1 VTHFVSEIGLIFL
14 LFFLGLEFSLER
26 LVRSGRHVG
35 LGGAADLIA
44 NAGLG
49 LLVGLIAF
57 GPSFAAIVLAACIY
71 VSSSAIAVKAL
82 IDFRRLADD
91 ETDLVLA
98 ILLFEDI
105 AIAGVLGFVAT
116 GGGGVA
122 ETAGV
127 TTKAFVFVAA
137 SLAASRWL
145 GAWIGRQLGRLELE
159 FFLLAV
165 FGFVIAMS
173 AIAMEL
179 ELSEAIGALMAGV
192 ILSESGVR
200 EEIEQRFFAM
210 RDIFAALFFFAFALT
225 IDLSRWSDLG
235 WIVALAIVATL
246 IGKVGVGVVAGR
258 LGGFSVR
265 QGINA
270 GAALVAHGE
279 FTIILAQLA
288 AGNAALSLEQRDD
301 IVAFAGLYVLA
312 SATVGVVLMK
322 ESKRLGR
329 MLRPAAALE

>member
-1 VTHFVSEIGLIFL
+1 
-14 LFFLGLEFSLER
+14 
-26 LVRSGRHVG
+26 
-35 LGGAADLIA
+35 
-44 NAGLG
+44 
-49 LLVGLIAF
+49 
-57 GPSFAAIVLAACIY
+57 
-71 VSSSAIAVKAL
+71 
-82 IDFRRLADD
+82 
-91 ETDLVLA
+91 
-98 ILLFEDI
+98 
-105 AIAGVLGFVAT
+105 
-116 GGGGVA
+116 VA

-137 SLAASRWL
+137 SLAGSRFL

-235 WIVALAIVATL
+235 WIVALAVVATL

-329 MLRPAAALE
+329 MLRPAVALE